1 MKKDEL
7 GHIVS
12 LFSRFFDLIHQPI
25 TIIDRDARF
34 IYYNQESAD
43 IDGYSVQ
50 AALGK
55 THNEVYGIPAE
66 KSTMLRALYDG
77 TEFTGNHQVY
87 YNRKGKAVE
96 FQHTTVPLRA
106 GSGEILGVIEIGRDL
121 SLTRLLQEQVVELNN
136 LLYSHTQQEQ
146 TYEIITADPGMK
158 KLITQAQRMA
168 VSDMPVMIVG
178 DTGTGKE
185 LFARLVHRASRRSDK
200 PFIAL
205 NCAAIPEPLLES
217 TLFGTEKGAFTGAE
231 NRQGYLELARDGTL
245 FLDELSAMPV
255 SLQSKL
261 LRFCQDNTFWKVGG
275 TRQLISNIRIISALN
290 ESPLHLVSSGQLRA
304 DLYYR
309 LCVGQI
315 TIPPLI
321 SRPGDIIL
329 LANHFIRKYRDR
341 VTCNIY
347 GLSEK
352 CAEHLQTL
360 PWPGN
365 VRMLENVIVRSM
377 LQQEHDGLLDVIASD
392 NEVCFLGQ
400 AHNSPVKNKNNDYHI
415 EQNFGLDDTLAD
427 VEKQLIINALNMTN
441 GNISLAAANLKIP
454 RTTLYYKV
462 KKYNLT
468 FCVST

>member
-7 GHIVS
+7 SHIVS

-55 THNEVYGIPAE
+55 THNEVYGIPEE

-315 TIPPLI
+315 TIPPLT

-415 EQNFGLDDTLAD
+415 DQNFGLDDTLAD